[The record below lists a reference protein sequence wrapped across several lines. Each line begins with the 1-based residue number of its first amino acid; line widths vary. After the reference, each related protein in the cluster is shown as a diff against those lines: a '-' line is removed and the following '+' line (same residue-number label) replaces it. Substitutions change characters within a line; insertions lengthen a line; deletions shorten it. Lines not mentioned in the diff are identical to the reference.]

1 MKMNV
6 KKGDLVKI
14 IAGKDKGKEG
24 KILRS
29 IPQTQ
34 RVVVEG
40 ANMMKKAMRPTQQNP
55 QGGISTM
62 EAPLHV
68 SNVML
73 VCPNCKAAE
82 SARRAR
88 KATFAFAR
96 SAVKISSNSLRNYLT
111 GFQAGPL
118 AR

>member
-40 ANMMKKAMRPTQQNP
+40 ANMMKKAMRPTKQNP

-73 VCPNCKAAE
+73 ICPN
-82 SARRAR
+82 
-88 KATFAFAR
+88 
-96 SAVKISSNSLRNYLT
+96 
-111 GFQAGPL
+111 
-118 AR
+118 

>member
-29 IPQTQ
+29 IPETQ

-73 VCPNCKAAE
+73 ICPACKAATRVSCKRVE
-82 SARRAR
+82 GKKGYIRVC
-88 KATFAFAR
+88 KKCGKDFE
-96 SAVKISSNSLRNYLT
+96 
-111 GFQAGPL
+111 
-118 AR
+118 

>member
-34 RVVVEG
+34 RGVVEG

-73 VCPNCKAAE
+73 ICPNCKEATRV
-82 SARRAR
+82 SR
-88 KATFAFAR
+88 KREEGKKGYIRVCKKCGKDFE
-96 SAVKISSNSLRNYLT
+96 
-111 GFQAGPL
+111 
-118 AR
+118 